1 MAGNR
6 DQDEARWTRFRAA
19 ELAAEPVAGHFDAA
33 HLREI
38 NRRLF
43 QDLPNLGYND
53 ATPGEYRPPVEGNH
67 DWYKTRALEGHAAR
81 PVVAY
86 SRMDDSARQEIDRA
100 LRAAEPARL
109 SPLATA
115 DFTDAI
121 ADLYTR
127 LDYLHPFPDG
137 NSRTLR
143 MFTHQLAEASGF
155 ELDWSRFAQSGAGRN
170 VLYVARDLSVNRLA
184 LDRIGSDETRRQV
197 TLTLDQFDGSVS
209 RVTPERR
216 RRTEHPHE
224 VDHRRC
230 RLGQHAFE
238 PSPQVLDVGDGDD
251 RRLGFFVQVAD
262 EREESVVDVVDHH
275 PVFDLVLGAR
285 LEGCS
290 ESGVVVDITGARR
303 RAGQGV

>member
-197 TLTLDQFDGSVS
+197 TLTLDQFDGNRDLSDLLKDAV
-209 RVTPERR
+209 RPHRAIAFTELDKADALAVFPELEPAYSALRAAV
-216 RRTEHPHE
+216 EHSLAKMP
-224 VDHRRC
+224 D
-230 RLGQHAFE
+230 
-238 PSPQVLDVGDGDD
+238 S
-251 RRLGFFVQVAD
+251 AD
-262 EREESVVDVVDHH
+262 QRQQFQTAVREEIQTRLDAGEIVQYRASAVARHRPTSDE
-275 PVFDLVLGAR
+275 DLER
-285 LEGCS
+285 
-290 ESGVVVDITGARR
+290 
-303 RAGQGV
+303 